1 MNDREQPAYQLDAH
15 AVQQLGLAR
24 GLSWTFDEASAI
36 RDQLVSTYEALRLA
50 EARIDATTEE
60 PASPFDPRRES

>member
-1 MNDREQPAYQLDAH
+1 MSDREQAPYHLDAR

-24 GLSWTFDEASAI
+24 GLSWTLDEASAI

-60 PASPFDPRRES
+60 PASAFDLRRES